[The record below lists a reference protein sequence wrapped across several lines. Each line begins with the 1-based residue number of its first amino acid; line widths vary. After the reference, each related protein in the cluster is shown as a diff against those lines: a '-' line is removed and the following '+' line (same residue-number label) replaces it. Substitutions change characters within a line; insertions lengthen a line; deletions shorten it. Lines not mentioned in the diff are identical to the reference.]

1 MVLLVPDDI
10 PEESLA
16 TTVEG
21 NVKEMCALY
30 EGWDPRYVLNT
41 IVLKQMLTTKVFK
54 NSYAC
59 VSLSING
66 GSVSDM
72 ASTTGHILQGRG

>member
-21 NVKEMCALY
+21 NVEEMCALY
-30 EGWDPRYVLNT
+30 EGWDPRYVLHT
-41 IVLKQMLTTKVFK
+41 IVLEQVLTRIESKS
-54 NSYAC
+54 SYAC
-59 VSLSING
+59 VNLSING